1 MNCRIC
7 SGMTNSSYM
16 LRSRRH
22 NLVVQ
27 TFYCPDCDAFF
38 SGGGPVSY
46 DDSDLIGYYLGYA
59 EAIRS
64 RHQKNFAFIESLVA
78 PGRFMDIGAGMGY
91 SLEVAKERGWIAS
104 GLEPNEV
111 LVGHAAL
118 EAACPC

>member
-1 MNCRIC
+1 
-7 SGMTNSSYM
+7 M

-38 SGGGPVSY
+38 SGGGGGPVNY

-64 RHQKNFAFIESLVA
+64 RHQKNFAFIGKNVRGCGRVGTSGSEMTSEKASMLGARARMMVVKYVSFGEIES
-78 PGRFMDIGAGMGY
+78 
-91 SLEVAKERGWIAS
+91 
-104 GLEPNEV
+104 
-111 LVGHAAL
+111 
-118 EAACPC
+118 